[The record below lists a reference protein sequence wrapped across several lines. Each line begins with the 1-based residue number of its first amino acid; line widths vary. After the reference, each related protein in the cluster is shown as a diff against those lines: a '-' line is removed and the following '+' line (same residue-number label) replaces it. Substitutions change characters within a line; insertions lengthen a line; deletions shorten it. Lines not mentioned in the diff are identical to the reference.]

1 MMSEIKPFADVFPA
15 ANIRHHFVG
24 HDDGKGMYAKEL
36 LIPAGMM
43 LVSHGHTYDHLSILA
58 TGFVT
63 LTIEGETQA
72 LHGPCA
78 ITIEKGRAH
87 TVRAITNA
95 VWFCIHRTDE
105 TDVDRIDEVTIGE
118 YR

>member
-1 MMSEIKPFADVFPA
+1 MTPTRIEQDTTMALYEPA
-15 ANIRHHFVG
+15 SWRISSA
-24 HDDGKGMYAKEL
+24 
-36 LIPAGMM
+36 
-43 LVSHGHTYDHLSILA
+43 SLA
-58 TGFVT
+58 E
-63 LTIEGETQA
+63 IEGETQA

-78 ITIEKGRAH
+78 ITIEKGRTH

-95 VWFCIHRTDE
+95 VWFCIHPTDE